1 MARALVACLVLAR
14 AGSQTPA
21 DTTTLYD
28 NTGVAPLAND
38 TFSTLWRSGQP
49 IARPATPGP
58 RAVCVGFNG
67 TWAYWDGATAPR
79 KSPLA
84 LLFRTPAGA
93 GPGCLASVV
102 LGVAP
107 EGGAAPVLSLRPVR
121 PSRAGLV
128 PDNASHIGARV
139 TASLPAGADGSPA
152 AGPMQAVFDLRGARW
167 AVQPNTL

>member
-1 MARALVACLVLAR
+1 VAH

-21 DTTTLYD
+21 DTTTLFD

-38 TFSTLWRSGQP
+38 TFSTRWRSGQP
-49 IARPATPGP
+49 LGLPAAAPGAP
-58 RAVCVGFNG
+58 RAACVGFNG
-67 TWAYWDGATAPR
+67 SWAYWDGVAAPR

-84 LLFRTPAGA
+84 LLFRLPAGL

-107 EGGAAPVLSLRPVR
+107 EGGAAPLLSLRPVR

-128 PDNASHIGARV
+128 PRQCHPHWGLRHR
-139 TASLPAGADGSPA
+139 PA
-152 AGPMQAVFDLRGARW
+152 AGGRRRQPRGGPHTGR
-167 AVQPNTL
+167 V